1 MKRILAIIISVL
13 TLVCG
18 TAMFTACGNDEN
30 VLKIG
35 VTNYKPMDY
44 KEEGSDEWIGFDADL
59 AKEVGKILDKKIEF
73 VEINWDNKVM
83 SVNAKEIDIIW
94 NGMTIT
100 DELKEALL
108 ISEPYLDN
116 CQVVVCRKSEL
127 EKYKTAEDIKN
138 ATTILAEGGSA
149 GEEAAKG
156 VLGESSNKFKT
167 AEKQLDCLLEV
178 KSDANTICIIDKNMA
193 KALINDKTSYSD
205 LAYAEVGFPDEQFG
219 LGFRKGDTTL
229 KNDVENAI
237 KTLKENGKYDEL
249 FNKYFG

>member
-59 AKEVGKILDKKIEF
+59 AKEVGKILGKKIEF
-73 VEINWDNKVM
+73 VEITWNNKVM
-83 SVNAKEIDIIW
+83 SINAKEIDIIW

-116 CQVVVCRKSEL
+116 CQVVVCQKGDADN
-127 EKYKTAEDIKN
+127 YKTAEDIKK
-138 ATTILAEGGSA
+138 ATMILAEKGSA
-149 GEEAAKG
+149 GEEAVNS
-156 VLGESSNKFKT
+156 VLGENNEKFK
-167 AEKQLDCLLEV
+167 ARGKQLECLLPV
-178 KSDANTICIIDKNMA
+178 KTTAGTICIIDKNMA
-193 KALINDKTSYSD
+193 KALITDKTSYSD
-205 LAYAEVGFPDEQFG
+205 LAYVEVGFPEEQFG

-237 KTLKENGKYDEL
+237 KALKENGKYDEL